1 MKKHFNFLFSTAAAL
16 LVLSGCKKEENRI
29 FFEGG
34 TAPVLTANTTAAVLA
49 PGLEDQT
56 AIVFNWTNPEY
67 RFTTGIS
74 SQDVS
79 YTLELDTVGANFGSK
94 NKYVTTVSKDLSKS
108 FTVSEINNIMGNTM
122 LLKTGR
128 QYNFETKITAS
139 IGSSAAVPLTSAPFR
154 FTATPFTP
162 PPKVELPTTGKLY
175 LVGDASP
182 GGWNNPVPT
191 PSQEFTKV
199 SNTMYEITVAL
210 SGGKSLLF
218 LPLNGDWGDK
228 YGWAGSNNGNIPE
241 GDNLRRGG
249 GDIKVPAA
257 SGNYKISV
265 DFQLGKFTIT
275 KL

>member
-34 TAPVLTANTTAAVLA
+34 TAPVLSANTTAAVLA

-56 AIVFNWTNPEY
+56 AIIFNWTNPEY

-94 NKYVTTVSKDLSKS
+94 NKYVTTISKDLSKS

-139 IGSSAAVPLTSAPFR
+139 IGSSAAVPLSSAPFR

-182 GGWNNPVPT
+182 GGWANPVPT

-257 SGNYKISV
+257 SGNYKITV

>member
-191 PSQEFTKV
+191 PSQEFTQV

>member
-1 MKKHFNFLFSTAAAL
+1 MKKHFNFLFSAVTAL

-29 FFEGG
+29 FFDGG
-34 TAPVLTANTTAAVLA
+34 TAPVLTASTTAAVLA
-49 PGLEDQT
+49 PGLEDQN
-56 AIVFNWTNPEY
+56 AITFNWTNPEY

-94 NKYVTTVSKDLSKS
+94 NKYVTTISKDLSKA
-108 FTVSEINNIMGNTM
+108 FTVAELNNIMGNTM

-128 QYNFETKITAS
+128 QYSFETKITSS
-139 IGSSAAVPLTSAPFR
+139 IGSSAAVPLTSAVFR

-162 PPKVELPTTGKLY
+162 PPKVEPPTTGKLY

-199 SNTMYEITVAL
+199 SNTMYELTVAL

-218 LPLNGDWGDK
+218 LPLNGNWDDK
-228 YGWAGSNNGNIPE
+228 YGWTGANNSNVPE
-241 GDNLRRGG
+241 GDNLKRGG

-257 SGNYKISV
+257 SGNYKITV

>member
-1 MKKHFNFLFSTAAAL
+1 MKKHFNFLFSTAAVL

-34 TAPVLTANTTAAVLA
+34 TAPVLSANTTAAVLA

-56 AIVFNWTNPEY
+56 AIIFNWTNPEY

-94 NKYVTTVSKDLSKS
+94 NKYVTTISKDLSKS

-139 IGSSAAVPLTSAPFR
+139 IGSSAAVPLSSAPFR

-182 GGWNNPVPT
+182 GGWANPVPT

-257 SGNYKISV
+257 SGNYKITV